1 MSGKLT
7 KLIFV
12 SCRISRNE
20 SRPSRTCSRL
30 SVAQRASSDG
40 RACLSRQPC
49 KTGLTNCTGDGNSC
63 KFSSCRGNTPC
74 KRLTQVL
81 ICPRYKD
88 YRVSKQL
95 EPRAVLFREL
105 YLIAEYAKSHWWNSC
120 CFSCCAYNGFNGSKI
135 TKTSVFLSEVVSL
148 AFQTDVSV

>member
-1 MSGKLT
+1 MRIIPYELRYVFVSGKLT

-20 SRPSRTCSRL
+20 SRRSRTCSRL

-63 KFSSCRGNTPC
+63 KFSCCRGNTPC
-74 KRLTQVL
+74 KRPTQVS

-120 CFSCCAYNGFNGSKI
+120 CFSCCAYNGLN
-135 TKTSVFLSEVVSL
+135 
-148 AFQTDVSV
+148 